1 MFTIFELLQA
11 GVDPN
16 DVVVIAKHLP
26 GDMSIDYASPV
37 AGAYFTPDVSDDE
50 QEYARHTYLNLP
62 KLMGYLG
69 SKCGISRVK
78 VETHAAERLTEYMIQ
93 VIGEFADEFE
103 VFGSS
108 QRGCIEAFSIK
119 GYNFNPPL
127 LMASMMSKFES
138 DGVTF
143 VRETVSDLRALLRVH
158 SAVFNCSGLGAEL
171 LAKDKGVYPTRGQV
185 VVIEAPHV
193 DQVTAVWRGDD
204 ATYVI
209 PRPHS
214 KNSEVILGGFYQA
227 RVKDANT
234 YGYETADI
242 LSRVTE
248 MVPDL
253 LLKNP
258 YGQEIEDLR
267 ILRVVAG
274 ARPSREGGARVEP
287 EEASG
292 GAIFHNYGAGGCG
305 YLCGLGMANKSV
317 AQWASWSEAH

>member
-1 MFTIFELLQA
+1 
-11 GVDPN
+11 
-16 DVVVIAKHLP
+16 
-26 GDMSIDYASPV
+26 MSIDYASPV
-37 AGAYFTPDVSDDE
+37 AGAYYTPDVSGEE

-62 KLMGYLG
+62 KLMVYLG
-69 SKCGISRVK
+69 PQCGISRVK
-78 VETHAAERLTEYMIQ
+78 VETHAAEKLGGKRIEE
-93 VIGEFADEFE
+93 IGEFAEDFE
-103 VFGSS
+103 VFDSS
-108 QRGCIEAFSIK
+108 QRGCVEAFVIR

-127 LMASMMSKFES
+127 LMASMRSKFEAA
-138 DGVTF
+138 GVAFARQTIP
-143 VRETVSDLRALLRVH
+143 DLQEMLCVH
-158 SAVFNCSGLGAEL
+158 SAVFNCSGLGAKY

-185 VVIEAPHV
+185 VVIEGPHIKH
-193 DQVTAVWRGDD
+193 VTAVWRQGDS
-204 ATYVI
+204 TYVI

-234 YGYETADI
+234 YGYETLDI

-248 MVPDL
+248 AVPDL

-258 YGQEIEDLR
+258 YGQQIEDLR

-287 EEASG
+287 EITTQ

-305 YLCGLGMANKSV
+305 FLCGLGMANKSV
-317 AQWASWSEAH
+317 AQWASWSEARRNS